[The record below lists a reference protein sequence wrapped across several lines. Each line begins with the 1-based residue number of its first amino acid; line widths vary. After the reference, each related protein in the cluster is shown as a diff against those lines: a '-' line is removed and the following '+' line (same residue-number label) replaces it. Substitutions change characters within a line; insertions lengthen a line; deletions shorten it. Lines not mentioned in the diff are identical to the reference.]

1 MIDQGI
7 DTYVEVGPGRTLNGF
22 LRKISRDVR
31 GYNIED
37 MDSLKK
43 HCRDWGFK
51 HGFIRKG
58 SPGYGSF
65 QGHW

>member
-37 MDSLKK
+37 MDSLNKTL
-43 HCRDWGFK
+43 
-51 HGFIRKG
+51 
-58 SPGYGSF
+58 
-65 QGHW
+65 QGLGV